1 MKKLMI
7 SMLAMAAMV
16 SCTNEIEGPDQP
28 KVNENEPVE
37 IKLNAGV
44 GTITTKA
51 PVNDLT
57 TPLNILFW
65 RPADATEATWTTGSS
80 LFAKTTAT
88 SGVITFYTDA
98 NRTTEAK
105 QYYNAD
111 ATKKSWLAG
120 CYLGTATDP
129 TMQNGAVEFTI
140 DGQNDVMATD
150 GASGAKTD
158 GNGFSD
164 FTFNHQLSKLKFTAA
179 IKEGDNADKI
189 KDVFGKVTEVTISEQ
204 NTDLKLTLAATPSV
218 GLATT
223 PKTGTFTI
231 APNMDITSNAE
242 LGNVLLY
249 PNAELGK
256 TGKPIKL
263 VVKTQ
268 NNTTGIHVDVIIG
281 DGSTGLAKNTLYNVT
296 LTFSSSTISATAVL
310 GTWSEGTG
318 AGEVK

>member
-1 MKKLMI
+1 MI

-204 NTDLKLTLAATPSV
+204 NTDLKLTLAATPSL

-268 NNTTGIHVDVIIG
+268 NNTTGINVDVIIG
-281 DGSTGLAKNTLYNVT
+281 DGSTGLAKNSLYYVT
-296 LTFSSSTISATAVL
+296 LTFSASTISATAVL

>member
-204 NTDLKLTLAATPSV
+204 NTDLKLTLAATPS
-218 GLATT
+218 
-223 PKTGTFTI
+223 
-231 APNMDITSNAE
+231 

-268 NNTTGIHVDVIIG
+268 NNTTGINVDVIIG

>member
-1 MKKLMI
+1 MI
-7 SMLAMAAMV
+7 SMLTMAAMV

-120 CYLGTATDP
+120 CYLGTTTDP

-204 NTDLKLTLAATPSV
+204 NTDLKLTLAATPSL

-231 APNMDITSNAE
+231 APNMDITSKAE

-268 NNTTGIHVDVIIG
+268 NNTTGINVDVIIG

>member
-1 MKKLMI
+1 
-7 SMLAMAAMV
+7 MV

-204 NTDLKLTLAATPSV
+204 NTDLKLTLAATPSL

-268 NNTTGIHVDVIIG
+268 NNTTGINVDVIIG

>member
-1 MKKLMI
+1 MI

-204 NTDLKLTLAATPSV
+204 NTDLKLTLAATPSL

-231 APNMDITSNAE
+231 ASNMDITSNAE

-268 NNTTGIHVDVIIG
+268 NNTTGINVDVIIG

>member
-1 MKKLMI
+1 M
-7 SMLAMAAMV
+7 
-16 SCTNEIEGPDQP
+16 
-28 KVNENEPVE
+28 
-37 IKLNAGV
+37 
-44 GTITTKA
+44 
-51 PVNDLT
+51 
-57 TPLNILFW
+57 
-65 RPADATEATWTTGSS
+65 
-80 LFAKTTAT
+80 
-88 SGVITFYTDA
+88 
-98 NRTTEAK
+98 
-105 QYYNAD
+105 
-111 ATKKSWLAG
+111 
-120 CYLGTATDP
+120 
-129 TMQNGAVEFTI
+129 
-140 DGQNDVMATD
+140 
-150 GASGAKTD
+150 
-158 GNGFSD
+158 
-164 FTFNHQLSKLKFTAA
+164 
-179 IKEGDNADKI
+179 
-189 KDVFGKVTEVTISEQ
+189 
-204 NTDLKLTLAATPSV
+204 AATPSL

-268 NNTTGIHVDVIIG
+268 NNTTGINVDVIIG

>member
-1 MKKLMI
+1 MI

-204 NTDLKLTLAATPSV
+204 NTDLKLTLAATPSL
-218 GLATT
+218 GLATI

-268 NNTTGIHVDVIIG
+268 NNTTGINVDVIIG

>member
-1 MKKLMI
+1 MI

-80 LFAKTTAT
+80 LFAKTTVT

-164 FTFNHQLSKLKFTAA
+164 FTFNHQLSKLKFTAT

-204 NTDLKLTLAATPSV
+204 NTDLKLTLAATPSL

-268 NNTTGIHVDVIIG
+268 NNTTGINVDVIIG

>member
-1 MKKLMI
+1 MI

-88 SGVITFYTDA
+88 SGVITFYTDT

-204 NTDLKLTLAATPSV
+204 NTDLKLTLAATPSL

-268 NNTTGIHVDVIIG
+268 NNTTGINVDVIIG

>member
-1 MKKLMI
+1 MI
-7 SMLAMAAMV
+7 SMLAMATMV

-204 NTDLKLTLAATPSV
+204 NTDLKLTLAATPSL

-268 NNTTGIHVDVIIG
+268 NNTTGINVDVIIG

>member
-1 MKKLMI
+1 M
-7 SMLAMAAMV
+7 
-16 SCTNEIEGPDQP
+16 
-28 KVNENEPVE
+28 
-37 IKLNAGV
+37 
-44 GTITTKA
+44 
-51 PVNDLT
+51 
-57 TPLNILFW
+57 
-65 RPADATEATWTTGSS
+65 
-80 LFAKTTAT
+80 
-88 SGVITFYTDA
+88 
-98 NRTTEAK
+98 
-105 QYYNAD
+105 
-111 ATKKSWLAG
+111 
-120 CYLGTATDP
+120 
-129 TMQNGAVEFTI
+129 
-140 DGQNDVMATD
+140 
-150 GASGAKTD
+150 
-158 GNGFSD
+158 
-164 FTFNHQLSKLKFTAA
+164 KFTAA

-204 NTDLKLTLAATPSV
+204 NTDLKLTLAATPSL

-268 NNTTGIHVDVIIG
+268 NNTTGINVDVIIG